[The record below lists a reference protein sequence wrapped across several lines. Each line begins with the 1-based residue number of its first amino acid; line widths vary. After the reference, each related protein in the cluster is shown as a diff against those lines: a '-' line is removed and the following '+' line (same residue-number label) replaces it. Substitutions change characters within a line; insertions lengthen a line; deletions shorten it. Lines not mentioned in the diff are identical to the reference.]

1 MDTFRW
7 IGVTF
12 SMILGLGITRVLAG
26 GVAVFRSRRHARIYW
41 LPLAWGAAIFVLQIQ
56 FWWAILEL
64 PRLVPSWGIVEF
76 LLLLGVPVSL
86 FVAAAM
92 VLPPND
98 LQPGE
103 DLAELFDRDGRWGV
117 VCLSIYAALA
127 FSVDWVLF
135 HEALGAPSMWFLI
148 GEFVLPLTLVPRA
161 MARARPAITLIYLG
175 LVLWSSWVLS
185 PKEYLPDAQTSLNLI
200 Q

>member
-26 GVAVFRSRRHARIYW
+26 GVSVFRSRHHARIYW
-41 LPLAWGAAIFVLQIQ
+41 IPLVWGVSIFVLQIQ

-64 PRLVPSWGIVEF
+64 PRLVPVWNLVEF
-76 LLLLGVPVSL
+76 LLLLGVPVTL

-92 VLPPND
+92 VLPPAD
-98 LQPGE
+98 LAPGE
-103 DLAELFDRDGRWGV
+103 SLAELFDRDGRFGLI
-117 VCLSIYAALA
+117 CLSVYAALA
-127 FSVDWVLF
+127 FTVDHVLF
-135 HEALGAPSMWFLI
+135 DEPLAAASTWFLAA
-148 GEFVLPLTLVPRA
+148 EFIVPLLLVPRV
-161 MARARPAITLIYLG
+161 MARARPVLTLVYVV
-175 LVLWSSWVLS
+175 LVLWSSWMLS
-185 PKEYLPDAQTSLNLI
+185 PKEYLPQASLNLI